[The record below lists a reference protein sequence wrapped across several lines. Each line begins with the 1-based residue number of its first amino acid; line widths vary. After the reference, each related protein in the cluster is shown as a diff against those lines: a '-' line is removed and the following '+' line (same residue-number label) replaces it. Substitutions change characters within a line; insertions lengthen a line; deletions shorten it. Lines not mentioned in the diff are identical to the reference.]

1 MGDVC
6 YSSGPGSGK
15 TSTLVESFY
24 RALEETGFDFDG
36 VVAMTFTDK
45 ATNEMVERIGK
56 EIKERKREMMAEFMS
71 SHRIGTIHS
80 FCLSMLKN
88 HVLIPE
94 VIDDKI
100 ALVLRERAI
109 DQCIDELVRAH
120 NEDLFD
126 NFGVE
131 VLRTHLRRALE
142 RRYMH
147 SFSLSE
153 DYVAS
158 NERVLDLLVAEDI
171 DEFRRIVRDHSM
183 EPADYPEDLFRYESL
198 DFGEK
203 LSLLEWISR
212 IDCKRKPFRDTG
224 ASGIKRR
231 ISDILER
238 SILSSE
244 NFGSLIEYER
254 SVLRSLAEAFE
265 RVCRIYEEMKEGR
278 IDFDDILIRT
288 RELLAGHPEI
298 AASEGRRIRYLFVD
312 EFQDVDPLQYEIIS
326 LLKRESMSVIVFGDP
341 KQSIYAFRGAD
352 VEIFNRIAKEYT
364 QESLSVNHR
373 SSPKLVRF
381 FNESTRGVFAHD
393 AEGYLTPYQELSAE
407 REEFPSTIGFDI
419 TTKDDEPE
427 LIAERIL
434 SIVGSLEVLKDG
446 CTAKA
451 EYRDIAILVD
461 STTSLSELTRALTKN
476 RIPYDISSGSG
487 FFEASEIKALMNLLS
502 ALDDPE
508 DDMALFGLLRSEL
521 FHLSDSEIYEISLK
535 EGKSLYAKLPH
546 DIRNEMDWWLSLVDL
561 IPPSELVS
569 IVIRDKSYR
578 GILALGGRREVA
590 IRNVDRFVG
599 LLRSFESSGI
609 RSMVTLLSLLGRFVE
624 GRVREPESGM
634 PEGNCVS
641 IMTIHKAKGLEW
653 PIVIVPYM
661 YRRYRNSDEE
671 LYIRGN
677 ELGIKT
683 NVERFSARRRESL
696 TYMKLRNEEKARYD
710 EERKRVL
717 YVAMTRARDHLF
729 FTGRLNS
736 GESWATEVFDR
747 SMGITRIVKGI
758 CADNRMRSR
767 AEDRIHFCVEFGRLG
782 MLLNRTS
789 PGTQAE
795 REYTAR
801 EIKVNFINYEPP
813 AEKVII
819 DASYASTLLECPMK
833 YDLMA
838 LGINES
844 ALVRREA
851 DGRFYGSVVHR
862 ALELPT
868 VRPRRIVEDIAMR
881 EGVELSEE
889 IAEEGVRRIED
900 ARRILDSSELK
911 DLMEKA
917 ESEVELFRDFGAFCI
932 KGRADL
938 FIPEKNM
945 VVDYKTDV
953 DLTQRRKEYDVQL
966 TLYSLCLNDARAY
979 IYAVREGVLLPVDV
993 DRAKLIEDLRERVK
1007 DLGGRRRIEGEHCTR
1022 CFYRRI
1028 CGAGV
1033 VFKS

>member
-15 TSTLVESFY
+15 TRTLVESFY
-24 RALEETGFDFDG
+24 RALEETGYDFDG

-45 ATNEMVERIGK
+45 ATNEMVERIGRDIRDRRP
-56 EIKERKREMMAEFMS
+56 EIMAEFMG

-80 FCLSMLKN
+80 FCLSILKN

-94 VIDDKI
+94 VIDDKMVL
-100 ALVLRERAI
+100 ALRERAI

-120 NEDLFD
+120 SEDLFD

-131 VLRTHLRRALE
+131 VLRTHLRGALE

-147 SFSLSE
+147 AFSLPE

-158 NERVLDLLVAEDI
+158 NEGALDLLVAEDI
-171 DEFRRIVRDHSM
+171 EELRRIVRDHSM
-183 EPADYPEDLFRYESL
+183 EPADYPEGLFCYESL
-198 DFGEK
+198 DFVGK
-203 LSLLEWISR
+203 LLLLERICR
-212 IDCKRKPFRDTG
+212 IDCSRGPFRGTG
-224 ASGIKRR
+224 ASEIKKR
-231 ISDILER
+231 ISDILKD
-238 SILSSE
+238 SMLSSE

-265 RVCRIYEEMKEGR
+265 RVRRIYEEIKEGR

-298 AASEGRRIRYLFVD
+298 AASEGRRIKYLFVD

-326 LLKRESMSVIVFGDP
+326 LLKRDSMSVVVFGDP

-364 QESLSVNHR
+364 QQSLSINHR
-373 SSPKLVRF
+373 SSPALIRF

-407 REEFPSTIGFDI
+407 RREFPSTIGFDI

-434 SIVGSLEVLKDG
+434 SIVGRLEVLKDE
-446 CTAKA
+446 CA
-451 EYRDIAILVD
+451 ERAEFRDIAILVD
-461 STTSLSELTRALTKN
+461 STTNLSELTRALS
-476 RIPYDISSGSG
+476 RHSIPYDISSGSG

-521 FHLSDSEIYEISLK
+521 FHLSDSEIYEISLR
-535 EGKSLYAKLPH
+535 EGESLYEKLPH
-546 DIRNEMDWWLSLVDL
+546 EIRNEMDWWLSLVDL

-569 IVIRDKSYR
+569 IIIRDKSYR

-653 PIVIVPYM
+653 PIVIVPYI
-661 YRRYRNSDEE
+661 YRRYRNSDEA
-671 LYIRGN
+671 LYMRGR

-696 TYMKLRNEEKARYD
+696 TYMKLRNEEKARYE

-729 FTGRLNS
+729 FTGRLYS
-736 GESWATEVFDR
+736 GRSWATEVFDR
-747 SMGITRIVKGI
+747 SLRITQTVKSQSVE
-758 CADNRMRSR
+758 SR
-767 AEDRIHFCVEFGRLG
+767 LHFCVDSGGRDMFLRKTYLG
-782 MLLNRTS
+782 A
-789 PGTQAE
+789 PVE
-795 REYTAR
+795 REHTKR
-801 EIKVNFINYEPP
+801 EIRVNFINYEPP
-813 AEKVII
+813 AEKVIV
-819 DASYASTLLECPMK
+819 DASYASALLECPMK

-851 DGRFYGSVVHR
+851 DGRFYGSVIHR

-868 VRPRRIVEDIAMR
+868 AQPRRIVEDVAMR
-881 EGVELSEE
+881 EGVELTEE

-900 ARRILDSSELK
+900 ARSALERSELK

-917 ESEVELFRDFGAFCI
+917 ESEVELFRDFGDFCI

-953 DLTQRRKEYDVQL
+953 DLTQRINEYKIQL

-979 IYAVREGVLLPVDV
+979 IYSVRDGTLLPVDM
-993 DRAKLIEDLRERVK
+993 DRAKLLEDLGERVRDLRERK
-1007 DLGGRRRIEGEHCTR
+1007 RILGEHCER
-1022 CFYRRI
+1022 CVYRLL
-1028 CGAGV
+1028 CG
-1033 VFKS
+1033 